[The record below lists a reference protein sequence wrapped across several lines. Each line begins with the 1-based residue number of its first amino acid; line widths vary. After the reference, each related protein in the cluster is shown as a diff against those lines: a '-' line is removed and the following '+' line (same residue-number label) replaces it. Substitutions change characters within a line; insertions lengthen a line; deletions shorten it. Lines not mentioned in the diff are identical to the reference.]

1 MVKRAKNATFLYKP
15 EALRLGEG
23 QVSTFWLMSLRL
35 GEEKLRLC
43 ELVLL
48 DMLCFFFLPTLLLV
62 LLSIPT
68 RSKKMR
74 D

>member
-48 DMLCFFFLPTLLLV
+48 DMLCFFFCLLCYLFCFRF
-62 LLSIPT
+62 LQDP
-68 RSKKMR
+68 RK
-74 D
+74 